1 MNSSNS
7 PAFEPVS
14 PALYVLT
21 LALAGVAFV
30 VMLLVPA
37 WG

>member
-1 MNSSNS
+1 MNSNS
-7 PAFEPVS
+7 SAFEPVS

-21 LALAGVAFV
+21 LALAGAAFV
-30 VMLLVPA
+30 VMLLAPA